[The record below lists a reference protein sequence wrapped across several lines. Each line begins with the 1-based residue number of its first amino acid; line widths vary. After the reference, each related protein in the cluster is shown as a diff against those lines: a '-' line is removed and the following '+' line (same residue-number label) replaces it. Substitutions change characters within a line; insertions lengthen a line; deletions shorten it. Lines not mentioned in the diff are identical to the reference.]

1 MPLRCPACQTATFEP
16 THVESGPEANI
27 CTSCHALWI
36 PLNRYFAFLAN
47 IPSSLESCPG
57 PASPQPAIEAGPD
70 SPALKLCPACNKF
83 MRYYPVGHGLEF
95 GIDRC
100 GSCGGF
106 FLNALEWDALL
117 AKGLHTKL
125 HFIPSDAWQA
135 DVSRHARTAHDA
147 DALTKR
153 LGPTDAAELHRIT
166 AWIANHTH
174 RDLLVAHLRHHLN
187 LPMH

>member
-1 MPLRCPACQTATFEP
+1 MPLRCPACQTPTFEP
-16 THVESGPEANI
+16 THVQGGPEAHV

-36 PLNRYFAFLAN
+36 PLNRYFAFLSGLPA
-47 IPSSLESCPG
+47 SLDSCPG
-57 PASPQPAIEAGPD
+57 PASPQTPSDLGAD

-83 MRYYPVGHGLEF
+83 MRYYPVGHGLAF

-135 DVSRHARTAHDA
+135 DVSRHAKAAHDA

-166 AWIANHTH
+166 AWIASHPH
-174 RDLLVAHLRHHLN
+174 RDLLLAHLRHHLH
-187 LPMH
+187 LPTH